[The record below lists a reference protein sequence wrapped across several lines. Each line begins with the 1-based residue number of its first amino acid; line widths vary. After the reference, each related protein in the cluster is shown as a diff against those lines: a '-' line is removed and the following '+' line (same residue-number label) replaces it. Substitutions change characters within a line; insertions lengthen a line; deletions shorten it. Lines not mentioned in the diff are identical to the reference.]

1 MLISEDINWFKP
13 VELRTRWGRRGH
25 IKEALGKWQD
35 KYATS
40 KINKYATSKIN
51 KYATS
56 KINKYATRSI
66 NIVR

>member
-40 KINKYATSKIN
+40 KINKYSKINKHATSKIN
-51 KYATS
+51 MLQ
-56 KINKYATRSI
+56 
-66 NIVR
+66 VR

>member
-40 KINKYATSKIN
+40 KINKYAT
-51 KYATS
+51 
-56 KINKYATRSI
+56 RSI

>member
-51 KYATS
+51 MLQVRL
-56 KINKYATRSI
+56 INMLQVMSTKG
-66 NIVR
+66 V